1 LTSGTQTNPIT
12 ASPLKKAHLQP
23 LPVLMKKPVVLVKA
37 TPESSSTGQSGMQMV
52 RQPEVL
58 VKETPDSSNL
68 VTGMGEI
75 ESIIKEFED
84 VEMSDMEDF

>member
-1 LTSGTQTNPIT
+1 
-12 ASPLKKAHLQP
+12 
-23 LPVLMKKPVVLVKA
+23 
-37 TPESSSTGQSGMQMV
+37 MV